1 MFGPTKPSPRSKT
14 EFQAVGK
21 LKTIMRK
28 LYLIECVRNYE
39 TAISAWRKEVG
50 KIYKEYVWLS
60 SWLEVGRIMALI
72 LLTISNL
79 VSPERVAIL
88 RDIFDKLN

>member
-1 MFGPTKPSPRSKT
+1 M
-14 EFQAVGK
+14 
-21 LKTIMRK
+21 
-28 LYLIECVRNYE
+28 IECVRNYE